1 MKYIVIFALIL
12 ATACSSSYINKS
24 EDDFGCNYSREQFMS
39 ETTSFMLRNGF
50 DIINHDSTRG
60 ILEVMKPVR
69 IDNREAELT
78 FNFNFNQVDKKVRV
92 FSKSKIWNKDL
103 STEEEFYNLK
113 KYRPE
118 IKSYMMILDSIHVNC
133 TKVAFKN

>member
-1 MKYIVIFALIL
+1 MKYTLIFALIL
-12 ATACSSSYINKS
+12 AVACSSSYVNKS

-39 ETTSFMLRNGF
+39 ETTSSMLRNGF
-50 DIINHDSTRG
+50 EVINHDSARG
-60 ILEVMKPVR
+60 MLEVMKPVR
-69 IDNREAELT
+69 IDNREAELY
-78 FNFNFNQVDKKVRV
+78 FNFSYNEYDKKVRV

-118 IKSYMMILDSIHVNC
+118 IKSYMMILDSIQVNC
-133 TKVAFKN
+133 NKVAFRN